1 MAMDGG
7 IQKGDKA
14 YPGLFQKAVTEH
26 IKGLSDDELEEM
38 EATRDEWQSSGPPID
53 VRLKYVYLF

>member
-7 IQKGDKA
+7 IQKGDKT
-14 YPGLFQKAVTEH
+14 YPGLYQKAVTEH

-53 VRLKYVYLF
+53 VRLK